1 MAIKISKLE
10 EVLEAVVAV
19 ATETEKTFA
28 ETIVEIE
35 AATFEAAT
43 FEATTFNAATIEAVG
58 EATEEKTIGSEDSET
73 SIDRTTIETDST
85 VRRNSVKK
93 RTK

>member
-43 FEATTFNAATIEAVG
+43 FNAATFEAVG

-85 VRRNSVKK
+85 VRRSTVKK
-93 RTK
+93 RTN